1 MRAYSYFMLV
11 VSTIILLVLGIS
23 CVLFYNQSL
32 PGVITSF
39 LRGSGRWTVGIG
51 GIVFTLL
58 AVGEIYI
65 ALKGLGKTPAVA
77 FSNPLGEVRVA
88 YNALE
93 GYIKGLSAEI
103 PEISAITSRVTA
115 GRDGIEIHNQ
125 VVVEKD
131 VNIPEVTTRL
141 QDLVSKYVKD
151 VLGIED
157 VAAIKVYIN
166 KISPGKGRKSEEGI

>member
-1 MRAYSYFMLV
+1 M
-11 VSTIILLVLGIS
+11 T
-23 CVLFYNQSL
+23 LFL
-32 PGVITSF
+32 K
-39 LRGSGRWTVGIG
+39 GSGRWVVGIG
-51 GIVFTLL
+51 GIVLVLL
-58 AVGEIYI
+58 AVGEIYV
-65 ALKGLGKTPAVA
+65 ALKGLGKAPAVA

-93 GYIKGLSAEI
+93 GYVRNLSSEI
-103 PEISAITSRVTA
+103 PEISTIIPRIKA

-125 VVVEKD
+125 VAVEKD
-131 VNIPEVTTRL
+131 VNIPEVTTKL

-157 VAAIKVYIN
+157 VVAIKIYIN